1 MSSMIRLENITKTY
15 GGVPLFS
22 ELSLHIRPGVRI
34 GLVGA
39 NGAGKTTLL
48 NILAGETEL
57 DEGTRIVSGKI
68 RVGMLR
74 QEIGGDE
81 DETLLASV
89 LSGAT
94 HISRMQAAMEA
105 ATKRLHEA
113 EHKGDL
119 DKLEKLAGAYSE
131 AEERFASA
139 GGYFIEGKAKAI
151 ISGLGFKNEEMESRV
166 GAFSGGW
173 RMRIYLARLL
183 LSEPDLLL
191 LDEPTN
197 HLDLESSIWLE
208 SFLLAYE
215 GGLVII
221 SHDRYFLNRMV
232 DAIADIDY
240 KKLTLYP
247 YPYDRYIE
255 EKEKRR
261 LLLDSA
267 ANRQHKEIERQER
280 FIERFRAKNTKATVV
295 QSRIKALAKID
306 RIVTTRESAGIG
318 FKFQETGRI
327 GNIPVEVTKVKVAY
341 GENVVYDRLDFI
353 MRRGDR
359 IALVGPNGA
368 GKSTLIKLLSGTV
381 PYLDGKV
388 RIAESV
394 SMKYFAQHQLDT
406 LNPKNSVLEEVISGI
421 PFGAIPRARAILGG
435 FLFRKDD
442 VDKKVEV
449 LSGGEKS
456 RVALAK
462 IALSPTNLLLLD
474 EPTNHLDLKS
484 RQALENSLA
493 RYGGCI
499 LFISHDRA
507 FIDAVANKIVHVENG
522 VLTEF
527 LGDWA
532 YYEKK
537 RGERIDQYHAPLPAV
552 VNKVAQASGDKK
564 SKKETRKEAARKREA
579 ANAAIGPVKKEI
591 SSIEKRISE
600 IDKQTEGVNAKL
612 AEQTTYD
619 TPGKSQELSK
629 SLAELNKKSSQL
641 IAKWERLSKQLEEI
655 GAPQAK

>member
-1 MSSMIRLENITKTY
+1 MIRLENITKTY

-89 LSGAT
+89 LAGAT

-105 ATKRLHEA
+105 ATGRLDEA
-113 EHKGDL
+113 EREGNL
-119 DKLEKLAGAYSE
+119 DRVEKLAALYSE
-131 AEERFASA
+131 AEERFAGA

-151 ISGLGFKNEEMESRV
+151 ISGLGFKEEDMERRV

-261 LLLDSA
+261 ALLDSA

-306 RIVTTRESAGIG
+306 RITTTRESSGIG
-318 FKFQETGRI
+318 FKFHETGRI
-327 GNIPVEVTKVKVAY
+327 SNIPVEVGQVKVAY
-341 GENVVYDRLDFI
+341 GENIVYDRLDFI

-368 GKSTLIKLLSGTV
+368 GKSTLIKLLSGSV
-381 PYLDGKV
+381 PHLEGRV
-388 RIAESV
+388 RIAENV

-421 PFGAIPRARAILGG
+421 PFGAIPRARTILGG

-442 VDKKVEV
+442 VDKKVEI

-484 RQALENSLA
+484 RQALEKSLA
-493 RYGGCI
+493 QYGGCI

-522 VLTEF
+522 ELTEF
-527 LGDWA
+527 LGNWE

-537 RGERIDQYHAPLPAV
+537 RGERIDRYKAPLPAV
-552 VNKVAQASGDKK
+552 VNEAAKASGPKK
-564 SKKETRKEAARKREA
+564 SRKESRKEAARKRKAVNEA
-579 ANAAIGPVKKEI
+579 VAPVKKEI
-591 SSIEKRISE
+591 ASIEKRISE
-600 IDKQTEGVNAKL
+600 IDKQTEALNTQL
-612 AEQTTYD
+612 SDQDTYD
-619 TPGKSQELSK
+619 NPEKSRELGKQ
-629 SLAELNKKSSQL
+629 LAHLNKENGQL
-641 IAKWERLSKQLEEI
+641 IAKWELLSKELEEI
-655 GAPQAK
+655 NSAMAR